1 MSIILSSIRFVL
13 PVFIIKIFIPVLIS
27 LPGCMAD
34 PHPSASFLRCRRD
47 IYLSRSEENSPS
59 VDRGT
64 GLALVGVFVIYIY
77 IYIF

>member
-1 MSIILSSIRFVL
+1 MAYIYIYIYIR
-13 PVFIIKIFIPVLIS
+13 IYMLIS

-64 GLALVGVFVIYIY
+64 GLALVGAFVIGSGARSDTDRAPA
-77 IYIF
+77 